1 MEYKKAEIREY
12 IQERLNEAYEYDK
25 DYLNQD
31 TYDIHNDLFN
41 TDYYIIGYYKA
52 EKWLGNKTFDIIRYI
67 KDYENEIFGEVHT
80 DLSSSES
87 VVNMYVYI
95 IGEELLEEEIKEFKR
110 DVLLNLMDKY
120 QGHKITDTKIV
131 NDLWKD
137 IIGFDRFDS
146 V

>member
-1 MEYKKAEIREY
+1 MDYKKAEIREY
-12 IQERLNEAYEYDK
+12 IQERLNEAYDYDK
-25 DYLNQD
+25 EYLNQD
-31 TYDIHNDLFN
+31 ISEIHHDLFN
-41 TDYYIIGYYKA
+41 TDYYEIGYYNC
-52 EKWLGNKTFDIIRYI
+52 EKWLGNRAFDVIGYI
-67 KDYENEIFGEVHT
+67 KDYETDNFGEVTT

-87 VVNMYVYI
+87 IVNMYAYI

-120 QGHKITDTKIV
+120 QGYKITDTKIV